1 MANIKVLEGRKDLL
15 WILRT
20 TFTVK
25 KTIEVTKRKE
35 NKTSNNLPKI
45 YTNCLAYTSIL
56 NRNTPFIV
64 GYRNKNNQPD
74 ILKKLRMNRSYTY

>member
-1 MANIKVLEGRKDLL
+1 MAKIKALEGRKDLL

-45 YTNCLAYTSIL
+45 YTNRLAYTSIL
-56 NRNTPFIV
+56 NRNTPLLWVIV
-64 GYRNKNNQPD
+64 IKIINQ
-74 ILKKLRMNRSYTY
+74 KF

>member
-1 MANIKVLEGRKDLL
+1 MADNKALEDRKDLL

-25 KTIEVTKRKE
+25 KTIEVTTKKE

-45 YTNCLAYTSIL
+45 YTNRLDIYKHIESKYSFL
-56 NRNTPFIV
+56 WDIV
-64 GYRNKNNQPD
+64 IKIINQAF
-74 ILKKLRMNRSYTY
+74 

>member
-1 MANIKVLEGRKDLL
+1 MANIKALEGRKDLL

-35 NKTSNNLPKI
+35 NKTFNNLPKI
-45 YTNCLAYTSIL
+45 YTNRLDIYKHIESKY
-56 NRNTPFIV
+56 PFLWDIV
-64 GYRNKNNQPD
+64 IKIVHQTLKNFGWNKSCNF
-74 ILKKLRMNRSYTY
+74 

>member
-45 YTNCLAYTSIL
+45 YTNRLDIYKHVESKY
-56 NRNTPFIV
+56 PFFV
-64 GYRNKNNQPD
+64 GYRNKNSQPH
-74 ILKKLRMNRSYTY
+74 ILKKLRME

>member
-1 MANIKVLEGRKDLL
+1 MKFPNVAWLTKVLEGRKVLL

-45 YTNCLAYTSIL
+45 YTNRLDIYKHVESKY
-56 NRNTPFIV
+56 PFLWDIV
-64 GYRNKNNQPD
+64 IKTVNH
-74 ILKKLRMNRSYTY
+74 TF

>member
-1 MANIKVLEGRKDLL
+1 LNQKFPNVAWQKLRLL
-15 WILRT
+15 KGEKIYFGLRT

-45 YTNCLAYTSIL
+45 YTNRLAYTSIL
-56 NRNTPFIV
+56 NRNTPLLWVIV
-64 GYRNKNNQPD
+64 IKIINQ
-74 ILKKLRMNRSYTY
+74 KF

>member
-1 MANIKVLEGRKDLL
+1 MAWLTKVLEGRKVLL

-45 YTNCLAYTSIL
+45 YTNRL
-56 NRNTPFIV
+56 
-64 GYRNKNNQPD
+64 D
-74 ILKKLRMNRSYTY
+74 I

>member
-1 MANIKVLEGRKDLL
+1 MAKIKALEGRKDLL

-45 YTNCLAYTSIL
+45 YTNRLAYTSIL
-56 NRNTPFIV
+56 NRNTPLLWDIV
-64 GYRNKNNQPD
+64 IKIINQ
-74 ILKKLRMNRSYTY
+74 KF

>member
-1 MANIKVLEGRKDLL
+1 MLNIKALEGRKDLL

-45 YTNCLAYTSIL
+45 YTNRLAFTSVL
-56 NRNTPFIV
+56 NRNTQFIV

-74 ILKKLRMNRSYTY
+74 ILKKLRMK

>member
-1 MANIKVLEGRKDLL
+1 MANIKALEGRKDLL

-35 NKTSNNLPKI
+35 YKTFNKLPKI
-45 YTNCLAYTSIL
+45 YTNRLDIYKYIESKY
-56 NRNTPFIV
+56 PFLWDIV
-64 GYRNKNNQPD
+64 IKIVNQ
-74 ILKKLRMNRSYTY
+74 TF